1 MTKRAGQYVQYQPAL
16 FISDCA
22 VPTIALGSAFVYL
35 GKSFDFAMNN
45 DTIKLA
51 VLNRLRELLSITTSL
66 KVKPQRKLNIL
77 KLYIRSQLNFDLGTY
92 DISLTWIK
100 EQLDSQ
106 VNNSVRI
113 WLELPISTC
122 VAEILSL
129 PLSKGGFGIPSLK
142 STAESL
148 RLGQRFRLKT
158 SQNAGM
164 NDLWAETT
172 LQNVVIDSF
181 INANPTNCASA
192 TAALKNTRK
201 NEDLTHVQSLV
212 LQGAMITAV
221 SESAIGK
228 GAIKRWSAQISKLP
242 APLFKFVRKAI
253 VQQLATSTNLVRW
266 GKTHNP
272 LCPLCLKPQT
282 NKHVLSNCSAM
293 ISLERYKTRH
303 DRILKIIADWIADSL
318 KPGQTLHADL
328 NSSQYK
334 SVRDVFQTLRPDIA
348 IVGQTV

>member
-1 MTKRAGQYVQYQPAL
+1 
-16 FISDCA
+16 
-22 VPTIALGSAFVYL
+22 
-35 GKSFDFAMNN
+35 
-45 DTIKLA
+45 
-51 VLNRLRELLSITTSL
+51 
-66 KVKPQRKLNIL
+66 
-77 KLYIRSQLNFDLGTY
+77 
-92 DISLTWIK
+92 
-100 EQLDSQ
+100 
-106 VNNSVRI
+106 
-113 WLELPISTC
+113 
-122 VAEILSL
+122 
-129 PLSKGGFGIPSLK
+129 
-142 STAESL
+142 
-148 RLGQRFRLKT
+148 
-158 SQNAGM
+158 M

-303 DRILKIIADWIADSL
+303 DRILNIIADWIADSL

-348 IVGQTV
+348 IVGPDSINTLELTVCHETNLIKSKQYKSEKYKALLDDCIDESNRFTLTNYSIEVSTLGFISNINDFCTENLTNKCLPEQVKNK